1 MTDCIVVGGG
11 LIGMLTARFLHDAG
25 LSVTVLERG
34 QTGREA
40 SWAGGGI
47 LSPLYPW
54 RYPDAVTALAR
65 ETQARYE
72 AFARELAEETGVDPE
87 WTRSGMLV
95 LDAAEADG
103 AQDWAGRQGVILER
117 LDGAAARACEPAL
130 GGEPGLGLWMPA
142 IAQVRNPRL
151 VRALRES
158 LRLRAI
164 TIREQTPVL
173 EVLHGERGITGVRT
187 PVGDLHADRVVIA
200 GGAWSAGL
208 MPAGGP
214 DLPVVPVR
222 GQMILFRAEPGLMR
236 RIVLCDGRYLIPR
249 RDGRI
254 LAGSTLEYTG
264 FDKAT
269 TGAAREELLL
279 AAAALVPALAN
290 TPVEHHWA
298 GLRPGSPTGIPL
310 IGEHPECPGLFV
322 NTGHFRNGVVL
333 SLAACRLAADLVLGR
348 APCCDPAPYRLDG
361 PAGAAAPGDPADKV

>member
-54 RYPDAVTALAR
+54 RYPDAVTVLAR
-65 ETQARYE
+65 ETQARYA

-95 LDAAEADG
+95 LDAAEADA
-103 AQDWAGRQGVILER
+103 AQGWAGHQGVILER

-130 GGEPGLGLWMPA
+130 GGESELGLWMPA

-151 VRALRES
+151 VRAVRES
-158 LRLRAI
+158 LRLRGIA
-164 TIREQTPVL
+164 IREQTPVL
-173 EVLHGERGITGVRT
+173 EVLHGERGVTGVRI
-187 PVGDLHADRVVIA
+187 PAGDLHADRVVIA

-269 TGAAREELLL
+269 TGAAREELLR
-279 AAAALVPALAN
+279 AAAALVPALSNA
-290 TPVEHHWA
+290 PVEHHWA

-310 IGEHPECPGLFV
+310 IGEHPACPGLFV
-322 NTGHFRNGVVL
+322 NAGHFRNGVVL

-361 PAGAAAPGDPADKV
+361 PAGAVPGGSADRV